1 MTAPD
6 FSLLRTRLHEACKDA
21 RDNQGKGDES
31 AKVAEKKVTM
41 VVRHALSGDYRD
53 FEANLPSLQTVLG
66 KYHWNRIVS
75 GLAMRSRGK

>member
-1 MTAPD
+1 
-6 FSLLRTRLHEACKDA
+6 
-21 RDNQGKGDES
+21 
-31 AKVAEKKVTM
+31 VAEKKVTM